1 MYSILKK
8 VPNFLSPYIIYGS
21 YSVGFFFC
29 YTCVR
34 GVLDLNFTTINALV
48 DYVNTN
54 LLNGSSMSSI
64 ERELG
69 VGKDTIRKKL
79 IRNNYKLDKELKQFV
94 LHTNT
99 GETLDKTNDV
109 TLNNTMETHKV
120 LPTNTN
126 TTHSKRKGIT
136 QDNTPITQFT
146 KEDIEILK
154 LIIKNYKSLEL
165 EGIKLEG
172 EIVTRSFRSYKEIMD
187 KFVEYCKDNKL
198 SQKDAFAE
206 ALILFMKR

>member
-1 MYSILKK
+1 VLE
-8 VPNFLSPYIIYGS
+8 
-21 YSVGFFFC
+21 
-29 YTCVR
+29 
-34 GVLDLNFTTINALV
+34 LDLSTLNDLV
-48 DYVNTN
+48 NYVNTN
-54 LLNGSSMSSI
+54 LMNGSSMSSI

-99 GETLDKTNDV
+99 GETLNKIDDV
-109 TLNNTMETHKV
+109 TQDNTRETHKV
-120 LPTNTN
+120 LSTNTN

-136 QDNTPITQFT
+136 QDNTLITQFT
-146 KEDIEILK
+146 EEDIEILK

-206 ALILFMKR
+206 ALIRFMKS

>member
-1 MYSILKK
+1 MD
-8 VPNFLSPYIIYGS
+8 LSN
-21 YSVGFFFC
+21 
-29 YTCVR
+29 
-34 GVLDLNFTTINALV
+34 LNELV
-48 DYVNTN
+48 TYVNTK
-54 LLNGSSMSSI
+54 LMNGSSMSSI

-109 TLNNTMETHKV
+109 TLNNTRKTHKV
-120 LPTNTN
+120 LPSNTD
-126 TTHSKRKGIT
+126 TTHSKKEGIT

-146 KEDIEILK
+146 EEDIEILK

-206 ALILFMKR
+206 ALIQFMKR